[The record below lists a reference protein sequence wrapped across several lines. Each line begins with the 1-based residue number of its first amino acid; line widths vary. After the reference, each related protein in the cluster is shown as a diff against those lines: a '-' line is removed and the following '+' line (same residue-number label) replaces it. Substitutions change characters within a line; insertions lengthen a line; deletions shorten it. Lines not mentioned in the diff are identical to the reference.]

1 MSCFFYELYQ
11 ERCNELELIMK
22 QNGGGSNEAKKLRGA
37 LAVKLLKQEIDKYL
51 LQVCSELEQKI
62 VKYHQA
68 GYKNQDIARILNIDI
83 RSVYNAN
90 YRIQKKIAKFKCI

>member
-1 MSCFFYELYQ
+1 MIIMMQLKKIRYVTNLIDERTPNPNRYCIEQ
-11 ERCNELELIMK
+11 E
-22 QNGGGSNEAKKLRGA
+22 QQ
-37 LAVKLLKQEIDKYL
+37 QEIDKYL